1 MYTEGAEPPRIGV
14 KGVITMTKQ
23 VRFKSTVKEASAV
36 SEPNQFLLQHCRN
49 NRRGCFD
56 CRYVI
61 IQINNDKLVILRV
74 FLSHVP
80 DVLLQQSATRPA
92 LIEKR
97 LYSCF
102 AVFSMLQTL
111 FQYTNIIL
119 LAQFLSSKVMNSS
132 QSLCLL

>member
-49 NRRGCFD
+49 NKRGCFD

-80 DVLLQQSATRPA
+80 DVLLQQSLDSATRPA

-97 LYSCF
+97 LDSCF

-111 FQYTNIIL
+111 FQYTKIIL
-119 LAQFLSSKVMNSS
+119 LAQFLSHQVK
-132 QSLCLL
+132 